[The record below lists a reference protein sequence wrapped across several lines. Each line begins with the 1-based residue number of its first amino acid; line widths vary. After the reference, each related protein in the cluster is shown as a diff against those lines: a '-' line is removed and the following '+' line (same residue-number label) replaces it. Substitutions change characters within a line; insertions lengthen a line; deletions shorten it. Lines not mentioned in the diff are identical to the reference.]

1 LTNHAA
7 ADLYG
12 DLEPAPSVAQRDYL
26 PGLAVAGAATLAAAY
41 ISDHY
46 GAPLTLMAL
55 LIGLALNFLSADAR
69 LTPGLALASRTLLR
83 WGIVLVGVRVTL
95 AQIVGLGPV
104 ALLAVLV
111 TVAATI
117 GAGVLAARRFGFSP
131 AFGVLAG
138 GAVAICGASAAMA
151 FASVL
156 GERRINQAQL
166 TLVLVGISAMSS
178 LAMFFYPII
187 AHHIGLSDT
196 QAGFMLGAAIHD
208 VAQSL
213 GAGYSFSQAAGATA
227 AVVKLTRVALLA
239 PAIAA
244 VALFFPA
251 DGAVRVNGA
260 VSGGPPGDARKRW
273 RAALTLPWFVT
284 GFFVLAAVNST
295 GVIPAAVANGAQQAA
310 TALLACAV
318 TATGMRSP
326 MQSLLVHG
334 PKPLL
339 VIAVSTLVA
348 LALATAAALLL
359 IH

>member
-1 LTNHAA
+1 
-7 ADLYG
+7 
-12 DLEPAPSVAQRDYL
+12 
-26 PGLAVAGAATLAAAY
+26 
-41 ISDHY
+41 
-46 GAPLTLMAL
+46 
-55 LIGLALNFLSADAR
+55 
-69 LTPGLALASRTLLR
+69 
-83 WGIVLVGVRVTL
+83 
-95 AQIVGLGPV
+95 
-104 ALLAVLV
+104 
-111 TVAATI
+111 
-117 GAGVLAARRFGFSP
+117 VLAARRLGFSS

-187 AHHIGLSDT
+187 AHRIGLNDV

-213 GAGYSFSQAAGATA
+213 GAGYSFSPGAGATA

-244 VALFFPA
+244 AALFFPGEGGA
-251 DGAVRVNGA
+251 GAVR
-260 VSGGPPGDARKRW
+260 STGGGVKRW
-273 RAALTLPWFVT
+273 RAAITLPWFVI

-295 GVIPAAVANGAQQAA
+295 GVIPALVADGTQQVA

-334 PKPLL
+334 TKPLL
-339 VIAVSTLVA
+339 VIAAATLVA
-348 LALATAAALLL
+348 LVLATLGALFL
-359 IH
+359 IR